1 METKITIKHFDI
13 EASVALTEGA
23 DLNDLFNAFH
33 GMSMIFGWHQLEWE
47 KCIIRRAEQYKNI
60 EE

>member
-1 METKITIKHFDI
+1 METKLTIKHFDI
-13 EASVALTEGA
+13 EASVTLTEGA

-33 GMSMIFGWHQLEWE
+33 GMSLICGWHQLEWE
-47 KCIIRRAEQYKNI
+47 KCIIRLAEQYINT